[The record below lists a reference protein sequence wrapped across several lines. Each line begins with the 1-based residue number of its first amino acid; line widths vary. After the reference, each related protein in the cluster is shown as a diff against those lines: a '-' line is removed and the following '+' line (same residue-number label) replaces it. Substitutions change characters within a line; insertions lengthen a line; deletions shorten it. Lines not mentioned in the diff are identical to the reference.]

1 MLIFLLSLFIFF
13 NPIWLASLPGMFA
26 LSCIFLPGFFFA
38 TSWKLCYL
46 ILLSYSESSYTWF
59 FCPNYWVSLP
69 NFSSLFTDFFYLF
82 FLLYP
87 VSSFTWFFCPILWAR
102 AWACRSFWGFQSLS
116 KIMTVSAVAKLT
128 PRPPARVDKRK
139 QKSSDPSALKWSM
152 ACLRRSPLTD
162 PSNLCQ

>member
-1 MLIFLLSLFIFF
+1 
-13 NPIWLASLPGMFA
+13 MFA
-26 LSCIFLPGFFFA
+26 LSCIFLPDFF
-38 TSWKLCYL
+38 LPL
-46 ILLSYSESSYTWF
+46 PESFLTWF
-59 FCPNYWVSLP
+59 FCPILGAPIPDFSALIIEFSLP

-152 ACLRRSPLTD
+152 ACFRRSPLTD